1 MTVDFTDYFWGDK
14 NTGFDV
20 LYHNMK
26 HGLIASKE
34 LSDFLRERA
43 NIEENNSKLFGKLA
57 KQSGGSGTFAPL
69 WQVLKT
75 SIEKIATVQ
84 VKMMQKVND
93 LVKDVCKYTEEL
105 QKKHK
110 LVKEEQGPTLE
121 IVQTIQSTTLVLQKA
136 KDVYLQ
142 KCEELDKLRRDN
154 GSAKDLEKAELKV
167 KKAQEDYK
175 TIVDKYALIKED
187 FEKRMSTSC
196 KYFQQIEEAHLKQ
209 MKEFLSTYTELI
221 ENNHDAI
228 GQIYLE
234 FKRQCLELTIDKLL
248 EHFVLKK
255 YTGLEKPGIITQVP
269 REDLIPNLPLVNLNP
284 TDPPLAE
291 TKPSVSLAGSGDS
304 KPPKRE
310 GFLRS
315 RREKRKEKKKNKK
328 RDGSDSTGKEVRDE
342 KENSEPKS
350 EAPTPEVDEEGYRI
364 RPKEEMWDAEKF
376 YSSSDSDSDD
386 DRDHKIHVE
395 IKPLSANTN
404 QISASVDE
412 LRVTAGNL
420 TLSPLSVKERRNSID
435 INPEVNFSQSP
446 HKKIN
451 GLAELNHAL
460 MKTMGDSASTEDKPD
475 HVDPTEPPLGLL
487 SGNTPPPSSST
498 STEKTTSDSSS
509 TSKYTNLGDLFSEV
523 GEIVP
528 ALPPKQTA
536 RMTPTLTSSTIS
548 LPRPPSRRSEGRGHI
563 SPLNSTL
570 TRSES
575 EFKTSGV
582 STTNSSRGPSP
593 LTIGMSDTIPLA
605 VAFHEIIHSY
615 FRGTDE
621 TRCQVKMSGDMMLS
635 FPAGIV
641 SILTSNPSPAQLKFK
656 VSNIS
661 HIENM
666 LPNKQLINI
675 EENKLDKS
683 SDSMTCEF
691 NMSALSSLLRKQC
704 EQNPSAS
711 YFNVDI
717 LKYQIKSKPG
727 AESCPFQ
734 LVAHWKCEPTHTDLK
749 VDYKYNNHAMGS
761 PSPLLNVVLAV
772 PVDGEVTNVQAKPN
786 VQWLPETNRAIWK
799 FTDLSQHS
807 ENHGIGCVKARF
819 ELKNGPGTPSTI
831 ATQFNCE
838 GTTLSGAEFELIGP
852 GYRVSLVK
860 RKFMSGKYICDGD
873 FDNRYGIIPSP
884 SPSDFN

>member
-1 MTVDFTDYFWGDK
+1 MTVDFSDYFWGDK

-26 HGLIASKE
+26 HGLVASKE

-69 WQVLKT
+69 WQVLRT
-75 SIEKIATVQ
+75 SIEKIAGLHLQ
-84 VKMMQKVND
+84 MMHKVNE
-93 LVKDVCKYTEEL
+93 LVKEVCKYTEEL

-136 KDVYLQ
+136 KDVYQQ
-142 KCEELDKLRRDN
+142 KCEELDKLKRDST
-154 GSAKDLEKAELKV
+154 SAKDLEKAEIKV

-187 FEKRMSTSC
+187 FEKKMSISC
-196 KYFQQIEEAHLKQ
+196 KYFQQVEEAHLRQ
-209 MKEFLSTYTELI
+209 MKEFLNTYTEVI
-221 ENNHDAI
+221 ESNHDLI
-228 GQIYLE
+228 GQICLE
-234 FKRQCLELTIDKLL
+234 FKRQCVELTIEKLL
-248 EHFVLKK
+248 EQFVLRK
-255 YTGLEKPGIITQVP
+255 YTGLEKPVLS
-269 REDLIPNLPLVNLNP
+269 EDPIQPILPLLNLAP
-284 TDPPLAE
+284 TEPPE
-291 TKPSVSLAGSGDS
+291 PKPSGPLPGGEM

-315 RREKRKEKKKNKK
+315 RREKRKEKKAKK
-328 RDGSDSTGKEVRDE
+328 KPDGTGKEPRDE
-342 KENSEPKS
+342 KENLEPKS
-350 EAPTPEVDEEGYRI
+350 ETPTPEIDEEGYCI

-376 YSSSDSDSDD
+376 YTTSESDSDD
-386 DRDHKIHVE
+386 DREHKIHVD
-395 IKPLSANTN
+395 IKPLSNNN

-412 LRVTAGNL
+412 LRVTVGNL
-420 TLSPLSVKERRNSID
+420 TLSPLSGKERRNSID
-435 INPEVNFSQSP
+435 INPES
-446 HKKIN
+446 HKK
-451 GLAELNHAL
+451 LNSLGDLNTAL
-460 MKTMGDSASTEDKPD
+460 MKSMGPPELNTSVMKTIGDTRADGVSLKGNEDTVEPMASLFGNSADK
-475 HVDPTEPPLGLL
+475 
-487 SGNTPPPSSST
+487 S
-498 STEKTTSDSSS
+498 TSDSSS

-528 ALPPKQTA
+528 ALPPKQTT
-536 RMTPTLTSSTIS
+536 RVTPTMIS
-548 LPRPPSRRSEGRGHI
+548 LPRPPSRRSEFRGQV
-563 SPLNSTL
+563 SPTNSTL
-570 TRSES
+570 MRSDS

-656 VSNIS
+656 VGNIS
-661 HIENM
+661 HLENM
-666 LPNKQLINI
+666 LPNKQLISLD
-675 EENKLDKS
+675 ENKVDTS
-683 SDSMTCEF
+683 SDSLTCVF
-691 NMSALSSLLRKQC
+691 NMSALNSLLRKQS
-704 EQNPSAS
+704 EQNSTAS

-717 LKYQIKSKPG
+717 LKYQIKPKPG

-734 LVAHWKCEPTHTDLK
+734 LVAHWKCEPSHTDLK
-749 VDYKYNNHAMGS
+749 IDFKYNSHAMGS
-761 PSPLLNVVLAV
+761 SSPLLNVVLAV
-772 PVDGEVTNVQAKPN
+772 PVDGEVINVQAKPT
-786 VQWLPETNRAIWK
+786 VQWLPETHRALWK

-819 ELKNGPGTPSTI
+819 ELKNGPGKPGTI
-831 ATQFNCE
+831 AVQFNCE
-838 GTTLSGAEFELIGP
+838 GTTLSGAEFELVGP

-873 FDNRYGIIPSP
+873 FDNRYSNVASP
-884 SPSDFN
+884 SPSDFTS

>member
-1 MTVDFTDYFWGDK
+1 M
-14 NTGFDV
+14 FDCRGYPV
-20 LYHNMK
+20 NHN
-26 HGLIASKE
+26 KE
-34 LSDFLRERA
+34 
-43 NIEENNSKLFGKLA
+43 
-57 KQSGGSGTFAPL
+57 
-69 WQVLKT
+69 
-75 SIEKIATVQ
+75 
-84 VKMMQKVND
+84 
-93 LVKDVCKYTEEL
+93 KD
-105 QKKHK
+105 
-110 LVKEEQGPTLE
+110 
-121 IVQTIQSTTLVLQKA
+121 IS
-136 KDVYLQ
+136 
-142 KCEELDKLRRDN
+142 
-154 GSAKDLEKAELKV
+154 
-167 KKAQEDYK
+167 KKAALRDRGGG
-175 TIVDKYALIKED
+175 IVRINKNSPLQ
-187 FEKRMSTSC
+187 RV
-196 KYFQQIEEAHLKQ
+196 
-209 MKEFLSTYTELI
+209 
-221 ENNHDAI
+221 
-228 GQIYLE
+228 IYL
-234 FKRQCLELTIDKLL
+234 FL
-248 EHFVLKK
+248 
-255 YTGLEKPGIITQVP
+255 
-269 REDLIPNLPLVNLNP
+269 
-284 TDPPLAE
+284 
-291 TKPSVSLAGSGDS
+291 
-304 KPPKRE
+304 